1 MNNDTLNIVQLLKD
15 VEIFSEFDM
24 EILEEF
30 SKNMDKVLL
39 NKNEVLFNKGEKDN
53 ALYIILDG
61 AVEVHDNEYV
71 FTTLN
76 SKQFFGEYTLIDS
89 SVRSASVTA
98 VQDTVLAK
106 LPQEVFDNVTKKRP
120 EIWKSV
126 LITLIKRLRDYNILE
141 EKLSKRT
148 IEIQKKRYETEQ
160 EKENIYNQKKELE
173 EINLTKDKFFT
184 IIGHDLKNPFNSVID
199 ITNTLLQDQTIDK
212 EQSLKYIKQIN
223 SYSKNAFT
231 LLENLL
237 QWAKSQSGSLK
248 INFRKYNLK
257 VIIDDTIKL
266 FEIKAKQKSIT
277 IISNI
282 ESELYGYFD
291 VETITTVIRNLLSNS
306 FKFTNSNG
314 EININA
320 TELNDMIQIEIADN
334 GVGIS
339 EENLQNLFKIEER
352 TNKEYNPDKD
362 RTGVG
367 MILIKEF
374 VQKNGGEIWVESELN
389 KGTTV
394 KFTLP
399 KAL

>member
-1 MNNDTLNIVQLLKD
+1 MNDNTLNIIELLKD
-15 VEIFSEFDM
+15 VEIFSEFDIK
-24 EILEEF
+24 ILKEF
-30 SKNMDKVLL
+30 SKNMNEVSLKKD
-39 NKNEVLFNKGEKDN
+39 EVLFNKGEKDN

-98 VQDTVLAK
+98 VQDTTLAK
-106 LPQEVFDNVTKKRP
+106 LPQKTFEKVTQKHPEV
-120 EIWKSV
+120 WKNV

-173 EINLTKDKFFT
+173 AINSTKDKFFT
-184 IIGHDLKNPFNSVID
+184 IIGHDLKNPFNSVIE
-199 ITNTLLQDQTIDK
+199 ITNELLNNDEISK
-212 EQSLKYIKQIN
+212 EQILKQIGQVN
-223 SYSKNAFT
+223 KYSKNAFN

-237 QWAKSQSGSLK
+237 QWAKSQTGSLK
-248 INFRKYNLK
+248 INFRRYNLK
-257 VIIDDTIKL
+257 TIIDDVISL
-266 FEIKAKQKSIT
+266 FEIKAEQKSIN
-277 IISNI
+277 ISSDVN
-282 ESELYGYFD
+282 SELFGYFD
-291 VETITTVIRNLLSNS
+291 AETITTVIRNLLSNS

-314 EININA
+314 IISIKA
-320 TELNDMIQIEIADN
+320 TEINDMIQIEVTDN
-334 GVGIS
+334 GVGMSDEDLKNI
-339 EENLQNLFKIEER
+339 FKIEER
-352 TNKEYNPDKD
+352 TNATHSNKDKS
-362 RTGVG
+362 GLG

-374 VQKNGGEIWVESELN
+374 VQKNGGEIRVESKLN
-389 KGTTV
+389 TGTTV